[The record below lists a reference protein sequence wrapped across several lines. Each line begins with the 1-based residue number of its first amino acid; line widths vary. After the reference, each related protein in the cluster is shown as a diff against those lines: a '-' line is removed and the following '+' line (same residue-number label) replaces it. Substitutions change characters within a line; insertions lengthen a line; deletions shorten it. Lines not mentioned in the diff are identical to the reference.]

1 MKYLVPAS
9 QYQRGIGLP
18 AAIFVI
24 TVMAT
29 LAVAINWLV
38 TQNAQTFDEEVR
50 LTRAYYAAE
59 SGIGFMMN
67 TLYPPYALDP
77 DDGDDDGGYPRY
89 TAGQCPATAVTYDF
103 SVDGL
108 NACSAEVTCTEDAT
122 VDDQTFY
129 TLESTGSCGDVS
141 RSLMVRS
148 AY

>member
-1 MKYLVPAS
+1 MTCHLPGFR
-9 QYQRGIGLP
+9 QQRGIGLP

-24 TVMAT
+24 TVMAA
-29 LAVAINWLV
+29 LAVAVNWLV

-67 TLYPPYALDP
+67 TLYPPDEHPQYA
-77 DDGDDDGGYPRY
+77 GGV
-89 TAGQCPATAVTYDF
+89 CPASAVTYEF
-103 SVDGL
+103 TTDGL

-129 TLESTGSCGDVS
+129 SIESTGSCGDVS
-141 RSLMVRS
+141 RTLLVRS
-148 AY
+148 AN